1 MNEAGGTFQ
10 PKTAVQRAISLREVE
25 AFRSVPMEE
34 LAYIAAAAREEW
46 YPSGSV
52 LFREGDPPGAL
63 FVILEG
69 RIQLERGGEVV
80 AEAGAGEPLGTW
92 SLFEEHTRRA
102 TAAVVEDARV
112 ILLER
117 EDFYEVLT
125 EHVEITRSLVQD
137 LVRRLTELTGLGRQ
151 EDR

>member
-34 LAYIAAAAREEW
+34 LAYIASAAREEW

-63 FVILEG
+63 FVILDQALKLKAAET
-69 RIQLERGGEVV
+69 RQLGI
-80 AEAGAGEPLGTW
+80 EAQ
-92 SLFEEHTRRA
+92 
-102 TAAVVEDARV
+102 
-112 ILLER
+112 
-117 EDFYEVLT
+117 
-125 EHVEITRSLVQD
+125 LVQAGQFNGQQF
-137 LVRRLTELTGLGRQ
+137 LVPAGVEG
-151 EDR
+151 